1 MNKTY
6 CKDQMEI
13 LELKTLRIEARNS
26 VARINRVCPV
36 EETIR
41 RLEDRSEGNITINMR
56 NKIIL
61 NKGIKKRLKN

>member
-26 VARINRVCPV
+26 VAGINRVCLA
-36 EETIR
+36 EETIH
-41 RLEDRSEGNITINMR
+41 RLEDRSGGNITINTR
-56 NKIIL
+56 E
-61 NKGIKKRLKN
+61 IKLY